1 MDIHLTDA
9 EMETV
14 REFEWTLGGVLA
26 LTNDYFSWKKEK
38 LQQTDRP
45 RNAVYVLM
53 RQYGL
58 PQDMA
63 HMLLKGFIIDEEEK
77 AKRLRM
83 KIEEGEMS
91 AELKR
96 YVEALELYSG
106 GNCYWSA
113 TCPRYNKPQ
122 EEEELAAKN
131 VQAHM

>member
-1 MDIHLTDA
+1 MDIHLTDEESEAVA
-9 EMETV
+9 EL
-14 REFEWTLGGVLA
+14 EWTLGGVLA

-38 LQQTDRP
+38 LQSTDRV
-45 RNAVYVLM
+45 RNAVPILM

-58 PQDMA
+58 PQDA
-63 HMLLKGFIIDEEEK
+63 ARILLKGMIVDEEEK

-83 KIEEGEMS
+83 GLEAGEMS
-91 AELKR
+91 AELER

-122 EEEELAAKN
+122 EEQGLDADFLP
-131 VQAHM
+131 